1 MTCPLC
7 GAPTDQH
14 GAMTCDNCNPEP
26 EPEPPCFLSPDAL
39 PGWTWAHNSMEIDD
53 E

>member
-14 GAMTCDNCNPEP
+14 GALTCDVCNP

-39 PGWTWAHNSMEIDD
+39 AGWTWAHNSMEIDD